1 MSPLRP
7 VGLVGLDRITIE
19 PDLNMKEFVMPGG
32 DGTGPMG
39 TGPVQGRGRG
49 RGFCGGHG
57 GQGFAAPGGQGRGGR
72 GRPGVFCATGMTGA
86 QRTAADVQDA
96 VGEEPAAESPE
107 SQQLVNLE
115 QQAKVLV
122 QTLAQV
128 REDIADL
135 RSQQGQKA

>member
-1 MSPLRP
+1 
-7 VGLVGLDRITIE
+7 
-19 PDLNMKEFVMPGG
+19 
-32 DGTGPMG
+32 
-39 TGPVQGRGRG
+39 
-49 RGFCGGHG
+49 
-57 GQGFAAPGGQGRGGR
+57 
-72 GRPGVFCATGMTGA
+72 MTGA